1 MVNFGDLVDGL
12 NELEL
17 GKTRTCYSSSVEFRG
32 ERTVEVNLVLGDMI
46 FVLTFNF
53 FGAFRS
59 LN

>member
-1 MVNFGDLVDGL
+1 M

-32 ERTVEVNLVLGDMI
+32 ERTVELNLVLGDMI
-46 FVLTFNF
+46 FVLTFNL
-53 FGAFRS
+53 FGAFSS